1 MTRPSLSDVP
11 VTGLC
16 FWILAQFHFIIAL
29 AKRAWETFP
38 ALKITVRA
46 VDRMMAREVMLFAG
60 GAGFF
65 GLLALFPA
73 VLVAAS
79 VYGLLFSADDAV
91 NQVARL
97 EVAEVLP
104 PSAHAFM
111 TAQLSQ
117 LAGAS
122 NTSLTLQ
129 GVIALFISWFAAARG
144 AKAVI
149 AGLNQIARRGDLRNI
164 LHFNL
169 LAMGAVIAGGALL
182 VLANLAI
189 LTIPNLIRPALRLLG
204 SEAADMAAGLFNEW
218 SISYLAMLTAL
229 VLLYRFVMQRAGE
242 TSWRASLMGATAAT
256 SIWLIASRG
265 FTLYVTTIVNPSAY
279 GPLGALIVFLLWVY
293 WTSYAMFFGGALAVE
308 IDRWRQERQIGENP
322 QG

>member
-1 MTRPSLSDVP
+1 MSPKQ
-11 VTGLC
+11 
-16 FWILAQFHFIIAL
+16 IQKIARRVW
-29 AKRAWETFP
+29 AVP
-38 ALKITVRA
+38 ALQVTVRA

-79 VYGLLFSADDAV
+79 VYGLIFSADDAV

-97 EVAEVLP
+97 ELAEVLP
-104 PSAHAFM
+104 PSAHGFL

-129 GVIALFISWFAAARG
+129 GAIALLISWFAAARG

-182 VLANLAI
+182 VVANLAV
-189 LTIPNLIRPALRLLG
+189 LTIPNMLRPALRLLG

-218 SISYLAMLTAL
+218 SVSTMAMLTAL

-242 TSWRASLMGATAAT
+242 TSWRASFMGGGVAAL
-256 SIWLIASRG
+256 IWLLASKG
-265 FTLYVTTIVNPSAY
+265 FTVYVSTIVNPTAY

-293 WTSYAMFFGGALAVE
+293 WTAYAVFFGGALAVE
-308 IDRWRQERQIGENP
+308 IDRWRAERLEREDLPG
-322 QG
+322 

>member
-1 MTRPSLSDVP
+1 MSPKRLIP
-11 VTGLC
+11 
-16 FWILAQFHFIIAL
+16 LARRLWRFSAL
-29 AKRAWETFP
+29 Q
-38 ALKITVRA
+38 ITVRSI
-46 VDRMMAREVMLFAG
+46 DRMMAREVMLFAG

-79 VYGLLFSADDAV
+79 VYGLIFSADDAV

-97 EVAEVLP
+97 QVAEVLP
-104 PSAHAFM
+104 PSAHAFI
-111 TAQLSQ
+111 TSQLSQ
-117 LAGAS
+117 LAATS
-122 NTSLTLQ
+122 NASLTLQ
-129 GVIALFISWFAAARG
+129 GAIALLISWFAAARG
-144 AKAVI
+144 AKAII

-169 LAMGAVIAGGALL
+169 LAMGAVIAGGMLL

-189 LTIPNLIRPALRLLG
+189 LTVPNMIRPALRLLG
-204 SEAADMAAGLFNEW
+204 SEAADMAAGLVNEW
-218 SISYLAMLTAL
+218 SISFVAMMTAL

-242 TSWRASLMGATAAT
+242 TSWRGSLLGAATAST
-256 SIWLIASRG
+256 IWLIASKG
-265 FTLYVTTIVNPSAY
+265 FTLYVSTIVNPSAY

-308 IDRWRQERQIGENP
+308 IDRWRQERLQDTP
-322 QG
+322 KPD